1 MEILVVTAAIITS
14 DGKFL
19 IAQRKKGSHQEMKWE
34 FPGGKVEHGEDPE
47 ACLVRELKEELD
59 ITIEVGDIFKVV
71 SHVYEDRHVIL
82 LCYLCS
88 LISGQPACIDCR
100 DWKWVAPE
108 EMLKYDFAPA
118 DIPAVNKLIGK

>member
-1 MEILVVTAAIITS
+1 MKILVVTAAIIKS

-34 FPGGKVEHGEDPE
+34 FPGGKVEQGEDPE

-59 ITIEVGDIFKVV
+59 ITVEVGDIFKVV
-71 SHVYEDRHVIL
+71 SHIYEDRQVIL

-88 LISGQPACIDCR
+88 LKGGRPACIDCQ
-100 DWKWVAPE
+100 DWKWAAPE
-108 EMLKYDFAPA
+108 EMPEYDFAPA
-118 DIPAVNKLIGK
+118 DIPVVRKLMGL